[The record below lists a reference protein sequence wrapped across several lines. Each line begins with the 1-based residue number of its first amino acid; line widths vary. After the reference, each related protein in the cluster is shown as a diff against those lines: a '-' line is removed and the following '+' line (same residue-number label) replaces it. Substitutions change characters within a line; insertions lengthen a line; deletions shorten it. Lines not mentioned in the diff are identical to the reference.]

1 MLLDKAEQME
11 SISVLYSDPLCSSQ
25 IQRSLFNLFEALNT
39 WHREIIVLCIGT
51 DRSTG
56 DSLGPL
62 VGTRLKEMDV
72 RGIDV
77 YGTLSQPVHA
87 VNISDTIELIR
98 ARKNS
103 PAVIAIDAC
112 LGRAERVGYI
122 NVRPGSLCP
131 GTALRK
137 TLPSVGDLH
146 ISGIVNIGGY
156 LEHLVLQNTRLNL
169 VFTMADKIAH
179 GIAGFSNLNHPRR

>member
-1 MLLDKAEQME
+1 M
-11 SISVLYSDPLCSSQ
+11 YSDPLCSSR
-25 IQRSLFNLFEALNT
+25 IQRSLFNLFESLNS
-39 WHREIIVLCIGT
+39 WNQEIIVLCIGT

-62 VGTRLKEMDV
+62 VGTRLKELDV
-72 RGIDV
+72 RGVEV

-87 VNISDTIELIR
+87 INISDTIAQIQ
-98 ARKNS
+98 ARKTNS
-103 PAVIAIDAC
+103 TVIAIDAC
-112 LGRAERVGYI
+112 LGKAERIGYI

-169 VFTMADKIAH
+169 VFAMADKIAH
-179 GIAGFSNLNHPRR
+179 GIAGFSNLNLSRR